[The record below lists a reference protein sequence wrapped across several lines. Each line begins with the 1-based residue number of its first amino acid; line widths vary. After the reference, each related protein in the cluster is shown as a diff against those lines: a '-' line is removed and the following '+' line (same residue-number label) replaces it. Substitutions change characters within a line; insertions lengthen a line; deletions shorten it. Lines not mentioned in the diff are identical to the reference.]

1 MQGLPSY
8 YDYNNIVSSQV
19 QPSVYNV
26 ERTGLNRYF
35 ERYLLQK
42 AMSVFEFKVP
52 ESWNLNYFL
61 YVLYCW
67 GYIAVINTD
76 QFGIIPQ
83 ACGLKGYNVM
93 YQPTN
98 VTISNPLIRG
108 GIQTPEIGTECSL
121 IRLQPDYGGVL
132 DIVQYY
138 ANLMA
143 LTAATAS
150 TNMMNS
156 KLSYVFGAK
165 SKSFAETFKK
175 MLDKVASG
183 QPAVVTDPK
192 LFGPDGTPLW
202 TTFSQNLRENY
213 IAGDVLADL
222 KKVEQAFCTEVGIPN
237 ANTDKRERLITDEVN
252 ANNFETR
259 SLATGWMRSLK
270 EGIDMTNRLF
280 GDIIS
285 VDWSEEIRNFNKEG
299 GADGAGKTD
308 DTGSV

>member
-1 MQGLPSY
+1 MRGLPTY
-8 YDYNNIVSSQV
+8 YDYNNFISSQS
-19 QPSVYNV
+19 QPGVYHV

-52 ESWNLNYFL
+52 EHWNLNYFL

-67 GYIAVINTD
+67 GFIAVINTD
-76 QFGIIPQ
+76 AFGIVPQ

-93 YQPTN
+93 YQPTEC
-98 VTISNPLIRG
+98 TISNPLIRG
-108 GIQTPEIGTECSL
+108 GIQTPKIGKECSL
-121 IRLQPDYGGVL
+121 IRLQPDYGGVM

-143 LTAATAS
+143 VAAETAS
-150 TNMMNS
+150 TNIMLS

-175 MLDKVASG
+175 VMDNVASG

-192 LFGPDGTPLW
+192 LFTPDGTPLW
-202 TTFSQNLRENY
+202 TTFSQNLKENY
-213 IAGDVLADL
+213 IASDVLSDL
-222 KKVEQAFCTEVGIPN
+222 KKLEQAFCTEVGIPN
-237 ANTDKRERLITDEVN
+237 SNTEKRERLISDEVN

-259 SLATGWMRSLK
+259 SLATGWLRSLQ

-285 VDWSEEIRNFNKEG
+285 VDWSPELKNAGG
-299 GADGAGKTD
+299 GADD
-308 DTGSV
+308 GSGDAVNTRTV

>member
-1 MQGLPSY
+1 MYNGLPTY
-8 YDYNNIVSSQV
+8 YDYNNLTSSQS
-19 QPSVYNV
+19 QPGVYHV

-52 ESWNLNYFL
+52 EHWNLNYFL

-67 GYIAVINTD
+67 GFVAVINTD

-108 GIQTPEIGTECSL
+108 GIKTPEIGTECAL
-121 IRLQPDYGGVL
+121 IRLQPDYGGVM

-143 LTAATAS
+143 VAVEAAS
-150 TNMMNS
+150 TNIMNS

-165 SKSFAETFKK
+165 SKAFAETFKK
-175 MLDKVASG
+175 MMDQVASG
-183 QPAVVTDPK
+183 KPAVVTDPK
-192 LFGPDGTPLW
+192 LFTADGTPLW
-202 TTFSQNLRENY
+202 TTFSQNLKQNY
-213 IAGDVLADL
+213 IASDILADV
-222 KKVEQAFCTEVGIPN
+222 KKLEQAFCTEIGIPN
-237 ANTDKRERLITDEVN
+237 ANSEKRERLISDEVN

-259 SLATGWMRSLK
+259 SLATGWLRSLQ

-280 GDIIS
+280 GDIVS
-285 VDWSEEIRNFNKEG
+285 VDWSPELKQIGGVSDAGEADDPRN
-299 GADGAGKTD
+299 
-308 DTGSV
+308 V